1 MKKDNITAT
10 QGLTSLFVGQSDVD
24 STEKKVTTII
34 DFKNSNK
41 NNFRYDKDV
50 VMSTFEEKENRKTD
64 IIVKNWFDEF

>member
-1 MKKDNITAT
+1 MLNNVSSPFMGFIE
-10 QGLTSLFVGQSDVD
+10 QD

-64 IIVKNWFDEF
+64 FIVKNWFDEF